1 MLVSGFGR
9 YARISPETQQVRIA
23 AIDIGTNSIH
33 MVIAE
38 ARGSSAFDVV
48 DREREVTQIGRGSFA
63 AGRLRRDAM
72 QRTIEALTRFARLA
86 RRHQVDRILC
96 TATAAV
102 REARNGGEFLKAARL
117 ASGVSP
123 RVIPTDEEGRLIYLA
138 VKSALQ
144 LGEEPSLI
152 VDIGGGS
159 VQLVVGTRD
168 RCLRTFSAPLGA
180 LRLTEQWIRSD
191 PPARRDLARLRRRA
205 RQRLEEVLPAIRA
218 LKPVQVYGSTGS
230 IHAVAQIA
238 HALETGAPLQH
249 LNGHVLAAASLDRL
263 VSRIVRMSQEERERL
278 PGIDAAR
285 AEILVPGAVVLS
297 ELLSELPARRIT
309 LSDFGVREG
318 LVTDYLTFHAREIT
332 ALQQVEDLRLRSVY
346 ALLAKFVTD
355 VTHPRHVA
363 RLSLELFDGL
373 QAEHRLSQEARELL
387 LYAALLHDVG
397 SAIGYDGHHEHS
409 AYVIRHGNL
418 RGLSAEEVGI
428 VALVARYHG
437 KAQPRKRDAE
447 FRALAPLER
456 RTVRWLAALLR
467 IAEGLE
473 RSHYQLIRSIRVSRR
488 GGRVALRASARREAQ
503 LELWAARRR
512 AGLLAELLD
521 RDVSVTLER
530 SEARSPREAR
540 SARLETRAT
549 PRRARARGRRSA
561 EPPSAPRPS
570 GRAPANGARKRRAAA
585 RAAPRRAS
593 GRGSAAPPPAVRA
606 RSAPARS

>member
-1 MLVSGFGR
+1 M
-9 YARISPETQQVRIA
+9 RIA

-63 AGRLRRDAM
+63 AGRLRRDAI

-102 REARNGGEFLKAARL
+102 REARNGGEFLKAARA

-144 LGEEPSLI
+144 LGTEPCLI
-152 VDIGGGS
+152 LDIGGGS
-159 VQLVVGTRD
+159 IQLVVGTRD
-168 RCLRTFSAPLGA
+168 RLLRAFSAPLGA
-180 LRLTEQWIRSD
+180 LRLTEQLIRSD
-191 PPARRDLARLRRRA
+191 PPSRRDLTRLRRRV
-205 RQRLEEVLPAIRA
+205 RQRLEDVLPAIRA
-218 LKPVQVYGSTGS
+218 LHPVQVYGSSGS

-238 HALETGAPLQH
+238 HAFDTGGSLQH
-249 LNGHVLAAASLDRL
+249 LNGHVLAADSIDRL
-263 VSRIVRMSQEERERL
+263 AARIVRMSQEERERL

-285 AEILVPGAVVLS
+285 AEILIPGAVVLD
-297 ELLSELPARRIT
+297 ELLSVLPAPQIT

-332 ALQQVEDLRLRSVY
+332 ALQQVDDLRLRSVF
-346 ALLAKFVTD
+346 ALLNKFGAD
-355 VTHPRHVA
+355 GAHPRHVA
-363 RLSLELFDGL
+363 KLSLELFDGL
-373 QAEHRLSQEARELL
+373 QAEHRLPPEAREMLQ
-387 LYAALLHDVG
+387 YAALLHDVG
-397 SAIGYDGHHEHS
+397 AAIGYDGHHEHS

-418 RGLSAEEVGI
+418 RGLSAEEVGM
-428 VALVARYHG
+428 VALVARFHG
-437 KAQPRKRDAE
+437 KAQPRKRDTE
-447 FRALAPLER
+447 YRALTATGR

-473 RSHYQLIRSIRVSRR
+473 RSHYQLIRSVRVTRR
-488 GGRVALRASARREAQ
+488 AGRVTIRAATRREAQ

-512 AGLLAELLD
+512 TGLLADLLD
-521 RDVSVTLER
+521 REVSATLER
-530 SEARSPREAR
+530 ADARSPREAR
-540 SARLETRAT
+540 SARAGTRAKR
-549 PRRARARGRRSA
+549 RRAA
-561 EPPSAPRPS
+561 
-570 GRAPANGARKRRAAA
+570 APARRAAA
-585 RAAPRRAS
+585 RPSVPRRNGRARASGGRARRAAPKAARRRAS
-593 GRGSAAPPPAVRA
+593 ARASAAPSRGPLTRVALERP
-606 RSAPARS
+606 

>member
-1 MLVSGFGR
+1 M
-9 YARISPETQQVRIA
+9 RIA

-102 REARNGGEFLKAARL
+102 REARNGGEFLKAARA

-144 LGEEPSLI
+144 LAAEPCLI

-168 RCLRTFSAPLGA
+168 RLMRTFSAPLGA
-180 LRLTEQWIRSD
+180 LRLTEQLIRSD
-191 PPARRDLARLRRRA
+191 PPSRRDLARLRRGI
-205 RQRLEEVLPAIRA
+205 RQRLEDVLPAIRA
-218 LKPVQVYGSTGS
+218 LHPTQVYGSSGS

-238 HALETGAPLQH
+238 HALDTGGSLQH
-249 LNGHVLAAASLDRL
+249 LNGHVLEAESIERLAA
-263 VSRIVRMSQEERERL
+263 RIVRMSQEEREHL

-285 AEILVPGAVVLS
+285 AEILIPGAVVLD
-297 ELLSELPARRIT
+297 ELLSLLPAPQIT

-318 LVTDYLTFHAREIT
+318 LVTDYLAFHAREIT
-332 ALQQVEDLRLRSVY
+332 ALQQVDDLRLRSVF
-346 ALLAKFVTD
+346 ALLAKFGAGGA
-355 VTHPRHVA
+355 HPRHVA
-363 RLSLELFDGL
+363 QLSLELFDGL
-373 QAEHRLSQEARELL
+373 QAEHGLPHEARELL
-387 LYAALLHDVG
+387 QYAALLHDVG
-397 SAIGYDGHHEHS
+397 SSIGYDGHHEHS

-418 RGLSAEEVGI
+418 RGLSAEEVEM
-428 VALVARYHG
+428 VALVARFHG
-437 KAQPRKRDAE
+437 KAQPRKRDEE
-447 FRALAPLER
+447 FRALPAADR

-473 RSHYQLIRSIRVSRR
+473 RSHYQLIRSVRITRR
-488 GGRVALRASARREAQ
+488 AGRVAIRAAARREAQ

-512 AGLLAELLD
+512 TGLLADLLG
-521 RDVSVTLER
+521 RDVNVLLER
-530 SEARSPREAR
+530 ADARSPREAR
-540 SARLETRAT
+540 T
-549 PRRARARGRRSA
+549 ARGRTRASRRGAGAKARRSA
-561 EPPSAPRPS
+561 APPSAPRSS
-570 GRAPANGARKRRAAA
+570 GRGRANGVRARSGSPA
-585 RAAPRRAS
+585 AAPRRAG
-593 GRGSAAPPPAVRA
+593 GRAAAARGRAARA
-606 RSAPARS
+606 RAAPARP